1 MDLTFSP
8 PLYQLVEAFFARARA
23 GARRPGGTRARAKM
37 LRPID
42 KGADIRLNNGLNPGT
57 RPTAWA
63 RSKFIQSSIK

>member
-23 GARRPGGTRARAKM
+23 GARWPGGTRARAKM

-42 KGADIRLNNGLNPGT
+42 KGAGERSNPLN
-57 RPTAWA
+57 
-63 RSKFIQSSIK
+63 IQSNN

>member
-1 MDLTFSP
+1 MSLIGYLNELID
-8 PLYQLVEAFFARARA
+8 
-23 GARRPGGTRARAKM
+23 RARAKM